1 MCSTSRAS
9 RFRLVATTVVSALP
23 CLCAVAGTSAS
34 AHEDAQSAAALAM
47 GTSAIRVQATDGQ
60 SRFEALARR
69 CAPGVEARLLGR
81 VATVESGGNPYAIGV
96 VGGHLTH
103 QPKSL
108 REALDTAAEL
118 DAGGWNYSLGL
129 VQVNVHNLAMYGQTP
144 QGVFDP
150 CTNLKTGAS
159 ILRACYERAVPHSA
173 DVDAAVYAALS
184 CYYSGNFVGGA
195 AYARKVA
202 ASRPVTALA
211 TQHSAIPVV
220 PDIRP
225 GATTAGAPNSAV
237 SLGAKPARTRPDTA
251 RAATSRLG
259 DDWFTTW
266 GDTGGADTGNEAGIS
281 RPDPDSVRE
290 TQ

>member
-1 MCSTSRAS
+1 MCSISRAS
-9 RFRLVATTVVSALP
+9 RFRLVVATAVSALP
-23 CLCAVAGTSAS
+23 CVCAVAGTSAG
-34 AHEDAQSAAALAM
+34 ARDDAQGAAGLAM
-47 GTSAIRVQATDGQ
+47 GTSGIPVQAADGQ

-69 CAPGVEARLLGR
+69 CAPGVEARLMGR
-81 VATVESGGNPYAIGV
+81 VATVESSGNPYAIGV
-96 VGGHLTH
+96 VGGHLSR
-103 QPKSL
+103 QPKNL
-108 REALDTAAEL
+108 REALATVAEL
-118 DAGGWNYSLGL
+118 DADGWNYSLGL
-129 VQVNVHNLAMYGQTP
+129 VQVNVHNLSKYGQTP

-150 CTNLKTGAS
+150 CTNLKTGAD
-159 ILRACYERAVPHSA
+159 ILRACYERAAPHSA

-211 TQHSAIPVV
+211 TQGSAIPVV
-220 PDIRP
+220 PDVRP
-225 GATTAGAPNSAV
+225 GATTAGAPDSAA

-251 RAATSRLG
+251 RAATGRPG

-266 GDTGGADTGNEAGIS
+266 GDPDGADTGNDAGIS
-281 RPDPDSVRE
+281 RPNPDSVRE